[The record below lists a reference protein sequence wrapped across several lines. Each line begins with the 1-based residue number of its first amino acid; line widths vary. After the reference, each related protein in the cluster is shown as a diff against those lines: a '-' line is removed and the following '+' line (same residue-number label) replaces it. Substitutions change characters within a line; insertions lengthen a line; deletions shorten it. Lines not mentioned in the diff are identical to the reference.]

1 MDNWL
6 RGYVLHRRAYRETS
20 YIVDFFSFEAGRVS
34 AVAKGIRNSKSDRKS
49 LLQPFRPLR
58 FQLTGKT
65 DLKNVKLLEDNGNAL
80 VLHGKALFCALY
92 LNEVINRILPQG
104 LACEWMF
111 ERYQQALDSLVTSAD
126 LELTLREFEFS
137 LLEEMGMLA
146 DWFSDGASGEPIRE
160 GAWYIYS
167 AEQGYVLSQ
176 QLDHKYRIPGSALL
190 ALGEGT
196 WSSEARRAAKLINRQ
211 ALNVM
216 LGGKPLKSRELFR

>member
-20 YIVDFFSFEAGRVS
+20 YIVDLFSFEAGRVS

-65 DLKNVKLLEDNGNAL
+65 ELKNVKLLESNGNAL
-80 VLHGKALFCALY
+80 QLQGRALFCAMY
-92 LNEVINRILPQG
+92 LNEVINRLLPQG
-104 LACEWMF
+104 LPSEWMF
-111 ERYQQALDSLVTSAD
+111 ERYQHALNSLESSVD

-146 DWFSDGASGEPIRE
+146 DWYSDGSSGEPVRDN
-160 GAWYIYS
+160 AWYVYS
-167 AEQGYVLSQ
+167 PEQGYVLSHRSEQ
-176 QLDHKYRIPGSALL
+176 KYRIPGSALL

-196 WSSEARRAAKLINRQ
+196 WTPEARRAAKLINRQ
-211 ALNVM
+211 ALNIM